1 LKKEQSRRYTMM
13 MQLPRPVMLVIMDGW
28 GYREA
33 TEHNAIHA
41 AHTPIWDDLWA
52 HYPKALLSASEGD
65 VGLPEGQMGN
75 SEVGHMNIGA
85 GRVMMQDLPR
95 IDHAIHTG
103 ELAKNPDILNMI
115 AKLKASG
122 GACHL
127 MGLLSD
133 GGVHAHANHIHAL
146 AKIVADAGVSVWLHA
161 FLDGRDTPPKS
172 AEQFLHA
179 WEELCAANPL
189 MRTATICGRYY
200 AMDRDKRW
208 DRVERA
214 FNAIAYASCEKGAHS
229 INTLKKQYEQGI
241 KDEFILPTAFND
253 YTGIQQNDGL
263 IMCNFRADRAREIL
277 HPFVDETFISFDR
290 PTRPALH
297 AGIIGMVEYSA
308 ALSPLLTTIFPQEIP
323 AWTLGEVLARR
334 HMRQLRIAET
344 EKYAHVTF
352 FFNGG
357 REVPFEGEDRILV
370 PSPDV
375 ATYDLQPE
383 MSAPQVTQK
392 LVEAIES
399 GIYDL
404 IVVNYANT
412 DMVGHTGNITAAMR
426 AVEAVD
432 TGLKHLKEALDK
444 VGGVMLISADHG
456 NAEMMHDNETGQAH
470 TAHTLELVPVV
481 LYGTTYRDGTTR
493 LRNGVLADLAP
504 TLLHLMHI
512 PQPSEMTGTSLIAS

>member
-1 LKKEQSRRYTMM
+1 M

-28 GYREA
+28 GHREA

-41 AHTPIWDDLWA
+41 ANTPVWDDLWA

-95 IDHAIHTG
+95 IDHAIRTG
-103 ELAKNPDILNMI
+103 ELAQHADIQTMI
-115 AKLKASG
+115 STLKASG

-146 AKIVADAGVSVWLHA
+146 ALIFAAAGVPVWLHA

-172 AEQFLHA
+172 AEQFLSA
-179 WEELCAANPL
+179 WEAICDENPL
-189 MRTATICGRYY
+189 INTATICGRYY

-208 DRVERA
+208 DRVERS
-214 FNAIAYASCEKGAHS
+214 FNAVAFAKAERSTHS
-229 INTLKKQYEQGI
+229 IKALKDNYAQGI
-241 KDEFILPTAFND
+241 TDEFVIPTALND
-253 YTGIQQNDGL
+253 YTGIQPNDGL

-277 HPFVDETFISFDR
+277 HPFVDTTFTHFDR
-290 PTRPALH
+290 PTQPILG
-297 AGIIGMVEYSA
+297 AGIIGLVEYSS

-323 AWTLGEVLARR
+323 LNTLGEVLAQR

-357 REVPFEGEDRILV
+357 REAAFDGEDRILV
-370 PSPDV
+370 PSPNV
-375 ATYDLQPE
+375 ATYDMQPE
-383 MSAPQVTQK
+383 MSAAEVTDK
-392 LVEAIES
+392 LVAAIES
-399 GIYDL
+399 GVYDL

-412 DMVGHTGNITAAMR
+412 DMVGHTGNIQAAMR

-432 TGLKHLKEALDK
+432 TGLHHLREALDK

-456 NAEMMHDNETGQAH
+456 NAEMMHDVDTGQAH

-481 LYGTTYRDGTTR
+481 LYGKGYRDSTTT

-504 TLLHLMHI
+504 TLLRLMHV
-512 PQPSEMTGTSLIAS
+512 PQPTEMTGASLIVS